1 MRSHIV
7 SKITVIR
14 NKLPNNNQ
22 MQIILNAKVTAQ
34 FREFP
39 FLYLMLFYIV
49 NET

>member
-34 FREFP
+34 FRVFP